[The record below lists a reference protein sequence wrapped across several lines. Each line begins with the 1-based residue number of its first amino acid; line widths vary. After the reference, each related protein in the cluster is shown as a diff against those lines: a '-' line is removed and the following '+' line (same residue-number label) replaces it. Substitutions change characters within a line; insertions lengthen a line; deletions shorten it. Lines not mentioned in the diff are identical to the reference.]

1 MTTFLFWNLNRK
13 PLEKALS
20 NLAGEHEVDVLML
33 AECAIP
39 PATMLNVLNRGET
52 AAFHFCSSPQH
63 KLAIYARFNRRRLE
77 AVAERRYYTIRRL
90 KLPDRPEIILV
101 ATHFP
106 SKRNWNEG
114 SQAAE
119 CRELSAEIRRA
130 EESSGHAR
138 TILVGDLNMNPFE
151 SGMVAANGLNAV
163 MTRALALRRTRM
175 VQARRY
181 PFFYNPMWGYFGD
194 VTGSPAGT
202 YYYERAEQTI
212 YFWNIFDQVLLR
224 PDLLPYF
231 RSEDLQILTGD
242 GRSSFLSAKG
252 LPDNS
257 IASDHLPVLFKLH
270 LVERSE
276 YGSASS

>member
-1 MTTFLFWNLNRK
+1 MPGRK
-13 PLEKALS
+13 MNAPHGSLHFSASHFSAFYCLSPLE
-20 NLAGEHEVDVLML
+20 ML
-33 AECAIP
+33 LQEKC
-39 PATMLNVLNRGET
+39 LD
-52 AAFHFCSSPQH
+52 
-63 KLAIYARFNRRRLE
+63 
-77 AVAERRYYTIRRL
+77 IR
-90 KLPDRPEIILV
+90 
-101 ATHFP
+101 
-106 SKRNWNEG
+106 
-114 SQAAE
+114 
-119 CRELSAEIRRA
+119 
-130 EESSGHAR
+130 
-138 TILVGDLNMNPFE
+138 
-151 SGMVAANGLNAV
+151 
-163 MTRALALRRTRM
+163 
-175 VQARRY
+175 
-181 PFFYNPMWGYFGD
+181 MWGYFGD

-202 YYYERAEQTI
+202 YYYERAEQTM